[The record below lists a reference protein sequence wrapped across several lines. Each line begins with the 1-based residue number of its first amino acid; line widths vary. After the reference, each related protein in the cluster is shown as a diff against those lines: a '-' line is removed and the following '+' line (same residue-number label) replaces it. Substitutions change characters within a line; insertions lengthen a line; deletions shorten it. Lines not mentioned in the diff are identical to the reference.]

1 MELPPRARRIPA
13 HRQVYD
19 APYGTTS
26 ACAEN
31 TKKWVI
37 RACAKR
43 NYLRVRGEY
52 GYHIGTY
59 PTYPELPPRARRI
72 QRKYLNWPVA
82 SGTTSACAE
91 NTFSIWATGMTW
103 WNYLRVRGEYIEF
116 LHVNAESAE
125 LPPRARRILITMH
138 VDGFRVGTTS
148 ACAENTIWAFACNIV
163 GRNYLRVRGEYT
175 HRDHRCSQDR
185 ELPPRARRIHT
196 GANNT
201 SAEYRTTSACAENTP
216 KVFVH
221 QNSTFLELPPRARRI
236 PNI

>member
-91 NTFSIWATGMTW
+91 NTFHKPCGEVAGG
-103 WNYLRVRGEYIEF
+103 NYLRVRGEYEKFDIIKGDPW
-116 LHVNAESAE
+116 E
-125 LPPRARRILITMH
+125 LPPRARRIQHAWAEIG
-138 VDGFRVGTTS
+138 VGIGTTS
-148 ACAENTIWAFACNIV
+148 ACAENTWRPHHDQLRP
-163 GRNYLRVRGEYT
+163 RNYLRVRGEY
-175 HRDHRCSQDR
+175 
-185 ELPPRARRIHT
+185 
-196 GANNT
+196 
-201 SAEYRTTSACAENTP
+201 
-216 KVFVH
+216 H
-221 QNSTFLELPPRARRI
+221 Q
-236 PNI
+236 

>member
-1 MELPPRARRIPA
+1 MRGEYREPGLIERHRWELPPRARRIPITYK
-13 HRQVYD
+13 HGDHLR
-19 APYGTTS
+19 GTTS

-91 NTFSIWATGMTW
+91 NTCSRHNSSTDK
-103 WNYLRVRGEYIEF
+103 WNYLRVRGEYSNRPS
-116 LHVNAESAE
+116 LTLTCME
-125 LPPRARRILITMH
+125 LPPRARRIRLLPLHAI
-138 VDGFRVGTTS
+138 DELGTTS
-148 ACAENTIWAFACNIV
+148 ACAENT
-163 GRNYLRVRGEYT
+163 
-175 HRDHRCSQDR
+175 H
-185 ELPPRARRIHT
+185 ARR
-196 GANNT
+196 G
-201 SAEYRTTSACAENTP
+201 
-216 KVFVH
+216 K
-221 QNSTFLELPPRARRI
+221 Q
-236 PNI
+236 

>member
-91 NTFSIWATGMTW
+91 NTSRSYVAALGPR
-103 WNYLRVRGEYIEF
+103 NYLRVRGEYLEDYDPAIIDE
-116 LHVNAESAE
+116 E
-125 LPPRARRILITMH
+125 LPPRARRIQVIEH
-138 VDGFRVGTTS
+138 QWVIIVGTTS
-148 ACAENTIWAFACNIV
+148 ACAENTRSVTLSCWNNWNYLRVRGEYSWKCGAGSPPWELPPRARRILGFVVRKGRKHGTTSACAENTRPPPSGV
-163 GRNYLRVRGEYT
+163 KPYRNYLRVRGEY
-175 HRDHRCSQDR
+175 
-185 ELPPRARRIHT
+185 
-196 GANNT
+196 
-201 SAEYRTTSACAENTP
+201 
-216 KVFVH
+216 
-221 QNSTFLELPPRARRI
+221 
-236 PNI
+236 